1 MYKSK
6 SLFVN
11 NISKICLVNSLDG
24 LIVEE
29 FTSNEKYNSS
39 FSYLFQ
45 LYLVFSLQQNKMNYI
60 FVLFCRIDTMLP
72 SGR

>member
-72 SGR
+72 SG